1 MFIISDWPATV
12 PATTPVDAPFANR
25 LAALARGA
33 RHVAYIYPKPDNS
46 TFRYRVANML
56 EALDPL
62 SDIGASWFTEAELL
76 HVEGI
81 VQAADVIVLA
91 RCKYSVRFAHL
102 IALARAHGKRVL
114 FDIDDLVFDTQ
125 YVLAVLNHLGHSR
138 EEIDLDYWFADYGR
152 YGALLRLC
160 DGVIVTNEFLAARVR
175 DFAPLPAV
183 VVPNFMNSAQLAY
196 SASIRAHKFS
206 ARCERDGRIH
216 LGYFSGS
223 PTHNRDFEL
232 LQTAVLRLMAEDPRV
247 VLRVVGQLDLSDRFT
262 RYGDRVEVFPMQDV
276 LDLQR
281 LIAEVE
287 INLVPLRNN
296 VFTNCKSEL
305 KFFEAAA
312 TGTITVASPTFAFA
326 AAIEDGR
333 TGFLSAAQ
341 NWCQTLERAMQSL
354 DGDYFSIANSAAEL
368 ALERYA
374 PERQSNTVA
383 AVLFPAIG
391 G

>member
-1 MFIISDWPATV
+1 MFIVNAP
-12 PATTPVDAPFANR
+12 PVSASTLFDAPFANR
-25 LAALARGA
+25 LAALARGR

-56 EALDPL
+56 EALEPR
-62 SDIGASWFTEAELL
+62 SDVGASWFTEAELL
-76 HVEGI
+76 HAEGI
-81 VQAADVIVLA
+81 VDAADVIVLA
-91 RCKYSVRFAHL
+91 RCKYSVRFARL
-102 IALARAHGKRVL
+102 VALARARRKRVL

-125 YVLAVLNHLGHSR
+125 YVLAVLNHLGHTSD
-138 EEIDLDYWFADYGR
+138 EADLDYWFADYGR

-160 DGVIVTNEFLAARVR
+160 DGVIVTNEFLAARAR
-175 DFAPLPAV
+175 EFAPFPAA
-183 VVPNFMNSAQLAY
+183 VVPNFMNAAQLAY
-196 SASIRAHKFS
+196 SAPIRAHKLS

-232 LQTAVLRLMAEDPRV
+232 LQTAVLRLMDEDPRV
-247 VLRVVGQLDLSDRFT
+247 VLRVVGQLELTDRFAAY
-262 RYGDRVEVFPMQDV
+262 RDRVEVFPMQDV
-276 LDLQR
+276 LSLLR

-312 TGTITVASPTFAFA
+312 VGTITVASPTFAFA
-326 AAIEDGR
+326 AAIDDGR
-333 TGFLSAAQ
+333 TGFLTAAHCW
-341 NWCQTLERAMQSL
+341 NEILHRAIQSL
-354 DGDYFSIANSAAEL
+354 DGDYFSIAESAADV

-374 PERQSNTVA
+374 PERQSDTVA
-383 AVLFPAIG
+383 GVLFG
-391 G
+391 DR

>member
-1 MFIISDWPATV
+1 MFIINAPLASATS
-12 PATTPVDAPFANR
+12 PVNAPLAHR

-33 RHVAYIYPKPDNS
+33 RHVAYIYPKPDTS

-62 SDIGASWFTEAELL
+62 PDIGASWFTEAELL

-81 VQAADVIVLA
+81 VNAADVIVLA
-91 RCKYSVRFAHL
+91 RCKYSVRFARL
-102 IALARAHGKRVL
+102 VALARAKGKRVL

-125 YVLAVLNHLGHSR
+125 YVLAVLNHLGHSSD
-138 EEIDLDYWFADYGR
+138 EADLDYWFADYGR

-160 DGVIVTNEFLAARVR
+160 DGVIVTNEFLATRVR
-175 DFAPLPAV
+175 DFAPLPAA
-183 VVPNFMNSAQLAY
+183 VVPNFMNGAQLAY
-196 SASIRAHKFS
+196 SAPIRVHKFS
-206 ARCERDGRIH
+206 AECKRDGRIH

-232 LQTAVLRLMAEDPRV
+232 LQTAVLRLMAQDSRV
-247 VLRVVGQLDLSDRFT
+247 ILRVVGQLDLNDRFA
-262 RYGDRVEVFPMQDV
+262 RYKDRVEVFPMQDV
-276 LDLQR
+276 LNLQR

-312 TGTITVASPTFAFA
+312 IGTVTVASPTFAFA
-326 AAIEDGR
+326 AAIEDGV
-333 TGFLSAAQ
+333 TGFLTAAH
-341 NWCQTLERAMQSL
+341 NWYETLERAVQSL
-354 DGDYFSIANSAAEL
+354 DGDYFSIAERAAGV
-368 ALERYA
+368 ALERYV

-383 AVLFPAIG
+383 AVLFPGIAG
-391 G
+391 

>member
-1 MFIISDWPATV
+1 
-12 PATTPVDAPFANR
+12 
-25 LAALARGA
+25 
-33 RHVAYIYPKPDNS
+33 
-46 TFRYRVANML
+46 
-56 EALDPL
+56 
-62 SDIGASWFTEAELL
+62 
-76 HVEGI
+76 
-81 VQAADVIVLA
+81 
-91 RCKYSVRFAHL
+91 
-102 IALARAHGKRVL
+102 
-114 FDIDDLVFDTQ
+114 
-125 YVLAVLNHLGHSR
+125 
-138 EEIDLDYWFADYGR
+138 
-152 YGALLRLC
+152 
-160 DGVIVTNEFLAARVR
+160 
-175 DFAPLPAV
+175 
-183 VVPNFMNSAQLAY
+183 
-196 SASIRAHKFS
+196 
-206 ARCERDGRIH
+206 
-216 LGYFSGS
+216 
-223 PTHNRDFEL
+223 
-232 LQTAVLRLMAEDPRV
+232 
-247 VLRVVGQLDLSDRFT
+247 LRVVGQLDLSDRFT